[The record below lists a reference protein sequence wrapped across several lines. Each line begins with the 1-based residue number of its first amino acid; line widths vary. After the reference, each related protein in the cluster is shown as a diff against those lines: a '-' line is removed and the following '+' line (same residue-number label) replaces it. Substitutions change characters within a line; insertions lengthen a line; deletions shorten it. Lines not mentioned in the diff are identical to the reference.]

1 VAITGASGQVGSQL
15 TQRLA
20 HLPNQVRSL
29 RRNDDLAAAF
39 ADADAVV
46 HLAGTLQPRKPNT
59 YRAANLDTAVATA
72 AGLAG
77 SSAKR
82 VVFLSFL
89 TAQLDSSN
97 AYLRYKAEAEE
108 ALRAHGVSVVIFR
121 CDHIYGPPSEP
132 GPTAAAF
139 VARSGRVVVL
149 GSGTQR
155 LAPLFR
161 DDVVD
166 AIVAAALDPD
176 TPTGTFELAGPEVV
190 TVEEFAHRLN
200 PEPIRIC
207 RLPALLARLLGRFAP
222 TLTPELVDVLLADAV
237 PNEDVV
243 ATARRFGVELH
254 TLADV
259 WRAPS

>member
-1 VAITGASGQVGSQL
+1 MTGASGQVGSQL
-15 TQRLA
+15 RQRLGE
-20 HLPNQVRSL
+20 LPNEVRSL
-29 RRNDDLAAAF
+29 GRSDDLATGF

-46 HLAGTLQPRKPNT
+46 HLAGTLQPHKPNT
-59 YRAANLDTAVATA
+59 YRAANLDTAHATA
-72 AGLAG
+72 AALAR

-89 TAQLDSSN
+89 TARADSSN
-97 AYLRYKAEAEE
+97 AYLRYKAEAEA
-108 ALRAHGVSVVIFR
+108 ALRASGVPAVIFR

-139 VARSGRVVVL
+139 LARSGRVVLL

-166 AIVAAALDPD
+166 AIVAAALDAD
-176 TPTGTFELAGPEVV
+176 TPAGTFELTGPEIL
-190 TVEEFAHRLN
+190 TVEAFVRRLN
-200 PEPIRIC
+200 RESVRIR
-207 RLPALLARLLGRFAP
+207 RLPAFLARLLGRFAP
-222 TLTPELVDVLLADAV
+222 SLTPELVDVLLADAV

-243 ATARRFGVELH
+243 ATARQFGVELH

-259 WRAPS
+259 WRDPS